1 MIGKFPGVS
10 ISVEKDAK
18 GPPAGYPV
26 TIEITGKD
34 YLGLIQTAETMKEYL
49 NRVNISGVEELKI
62 NVNKNKPGL
71 ELTVDRQKAGELG
84 VSAAQVGQLLRTSL
98 FGSKAGVF
106 KKDGDDYDINV
117 RFNEANRYDNNALFN
132 QNIIF
137 RDPANGQI
145 KEIPVSSL
153 IEQEKKNSFSAIKHR
168 QLNRVV
174 TLYSSVL
181 AGYNANAAVTVANT
195 TGGANTLAA
204 NSTVSAG
211 KVTAL
216 TANGTIIRGYTAA
229 PAVTIAA
236 PALIIFNGNTAVTPN
251 NTTGAFIA
259 ISTANSFLAVGDK
272 VVYAGNATSTP
283 ATLTDM
289 RPYYVSFANTSGIK
303 LSDEPNTANINFA
316 KASGNGTT
324 AGGATLRGETATATA
339 VLTGRGYIDGAAHTG
354 WVLRTVGTGGRA
366 GRVQFETLVAMGGNF
381 STDASDDAI
390 LPDA

>member
-1 MIGKFPGVS
+1 MAQWGNTDDAAN
-10 ISVEKDAK
+10 SVLWATTAVNKT
-18 GPPAGYPV
+18 PNTV
-26 TIEITGKD
+26 N
-34 YLGLIQTAETMKEYL
+34 QTALFGNT
-49 NRVNISGVEELKI
+49 
-62 NVNKNKPGL
+62 
-71 ELTVDRQKAGELG
+71 TVGAFTAGE
-84 VSAAQVGQLLRTSL
+84 AVGQ
-98 FGSKAGVF
+98 FGLDV
-106 KKDGDDYDINV
+106 
-117 RFNEANRYDNNALFN
+117 NEISIAVGNTAVAQY
-132 QNIIF
+132 IITN
-137 RDPANGQI
+137 PG
-145 KEIPVSSL
+145 S
-153 IEQEKKNSFSAIKHR
+153 
-168 QLNRVV
+168 
-174 TLYSSVL
+174 
-181 AGYNANAAVTVANT
+181 GYNANAAVTVANT